1 MSNLPPE
8 SSQVEAPVDAGQ
20 GPNAEEGL
28 TLIKAFMKI
37 KSPQRR
43 RRILDLVEKAVAAED

>member
-1 MSNLPPE
+1 
-8 SSQVEAPVDAGQ
+8 VEAPVDAGQ